1 MGSIVSLRAKMEEN
15 FKVPATEIVQRIE
28 RVQKQ
33 LQDNEVDGLL
43 IIQRVDLFYFSGTA
57 QNAYLYIPADGA
69 PLLLVK
75 RYMPRV
81 RRESSVANVIQ
92 INSVKELPWR
102 IADFFGTLPNTIGL
116 EYDVIPVREFNFYE
130 RLFPEQQFIDASS
143 FIYKARMIKSDWE
156 IAQMEKSAELS
167 RRSFEYVIANLRP
180 DYTEIEF
187 AGMIETFAR
196 RLGHG
201 AKLRIRDFQAE
212 MNTWHVLSGRS
223 GGLLGSLDSPCC
235 GEGPSIAFPCG
246 GGRKKLA
253 PNEPIMIDLGSVLEG
268 YHFDETRMFAIE
280 SMPKKAYDACQAV
293 IEIHNDVLDKV
304 KPGISLDELFQI
316 SVNNAESLGYAENY
330 LGPPGYKAGFIGH
343 GVGLEL
349 VEPPFISK
357 GNRSVLQPGMVF
369 ALEPKIVVKNEFA
382 AGIESDF
389 LVTETGHR
397 LLSQVPVK
405 VFIC

>member
-1 MGSIVSLRAKMEEN
+1 MEAN
-15 FKVPATEIVQRIE
+15 FKVPAIEIVQRIE
-28 RVQKQ
+28 RLQKQ
-33 LQDNEVDGLL
+33 LQDNVIDGLL
-43 IIQRVDLFYFSGTA
+43 IVQRVDLFYFSGTA
-57 QNAYLYIPADGA
+57 QNGYLYIPADGE

-75 RYMPRV
+75 RYMPRAW
-81 RRESSVANVIQ
+81 RESSITNMIQ
-92 INSVKELPWR
+92 INSVKELPGR
-102 IADFFGTLPNTIGL
+102 IADFYGTLPKNIGL
-116 EYDVIPVREFNFYE
+116 EFDVMPVREFNFYG
-130 RLFPEQQFIDASS
+130 RLFPEQQFIDGSP
-143 FIYKARMIKSDWE
+143 FIHNVRMLKSDWE
-156 IAQMEKSAELS
+156 ISQMERSAELS

-180 DYTEIEF
+180 GYTEIEF

-201 AKLRIRDFQAE
+201 AKLRMRDYQTE
-212 MNTWHVLSGRS
+212 VNTWHILSGKS
-223 GGLLGSLDSPCC
+223 GGLLGVLDSPCS

-253 PNEPIMIDLGSVLEG
+253 PNEPIMIDWGSVLDG

-280 SMPKKAYDACQAV
+280 SMPNKAFDACQAA
-293 IEIHNDVLDKV
+293 IEIHNEVLDQV
-304 KPGISLDELFQI
+304 KPGISFDELFRI
-316 SVNNAESLGYAENY
+316 SVNKAESLGYAENY

-349 VEPPFISK
+349 VEPPFISER
-357 GNRSVLQPGMVF
+357 NSSVLQPGMIF
-369 ALEPKIVVKNEFA
+369 ALEPKIVVENEFA

>member
-1 MGSIVSLRAKMEEN
+1 METE
-15 FKVPATEIVQRIE
+15 FKVPAIEIDQRIE
-28 RVQKQ
+28 RLQKL
-33 LQDNEVDGLL
+33 LQREEIDGLI
-43 IIQRVDLFYFSGTA
+43 IIQRVDLYYFSGTA

-75 RYMPRV
+75 RYMPRAL
-81 RRESSVANVIQ
+81 RESSVQNVIQ
-92 INSVKELPWR
+92 IDSVKELPLR
-102 IADFFGTLPNTIGL
+102 IVDFYGTLPDSIGL
-116 EYDVIPVREFNFYE
+116 EYDVIPVRDFNFFQQ
-130 RLFPEQQFIDASS
+130 LFPEQRFTDASL
-143 FIYKARMIKSDWE
+143 FIYIARMIKSDWE

-167 RRSFEYVIANLRP
+167 RRSFEYVTANLRP

-201 AKLRIRDFQAE
+201 AKLRVRDYQAE

-235 GEGPSIAFPCG
+235 GKGPSIAFPCG

-253 PNEPIMIDLGSVLEG
+253 PNEPIMIDLGSILEG

-280 SMPKKAYDACQAV
+280 SMPKKAHDACQAV
-293 IEIHNDVLDKV
+293 IEIHNDVLGKA
-304 KPGISLDELFQI
+304 KPGISLGELFQI
-316 SVNNAESLGYAENY
+316 SVSKAEALGYAETY

-349 VEPPFISK
+349 VEPPFISA
-357 GNRSVLQPGMVF
+357 GNSSVLQPGMTF
-369 ALEPKIVVKNEFA
+369 ALEPKIVVENEFA

-397 LLSQVPVK
+397 LLSQVPLK
-405 VFIC
+405 VFVC

>member
-1 MGSIVSLRAKMEEN
+1 MEEN

-57 QNAYLYIPADGA
+57 QNAFLYIPADDD

-81 RRESSVANVIQ
+81 QRESSITNMIQ
-92 INSVKELPWR
+92 IKSVKELPWR
-102 IADFFGTLPNTIGL
+102 IADFYGTLPKMIGL
-116 EYDVIPVREFNFYE
+116 EFDVIPVREFNFYG
-130 RLFPEQQFIDASS
+130 RLFPEQQFIDGSP
-143 FIYKARMIKSDWE
+143 FIHNVRMIKSDWE
-156 IAQMEKSAELS
+156 IAQMERSAELS
-167 RRSFEYVIANLRP
+167 RRSFEYIIGNLRAG
-180 DYTEIEF
+180 YTEIEF

-201 AKLRIRDFQAE
+201 AKLRIRDYQAE

-246 GGRKKLA
+246 GGGKKLA
-253 PNEPIMIDLGSVLEG
+253 PNEPIMIDLGSVLNG
-268 YHFDETRMFAIE
+268 YHFDETRMFAID
-280 SMPKKAYDACQAV
+280 SMPKKEFDACQAV
-293 IEIHNDVLDKV
+293 IEIQNEILDKV

-316 SVNNAESLGYAENY
+316 SVKKAGLLGYSENY

-343 GVGLEL
+343 GLGLEL
-349 VEPPFISK
+349 VEQPFISV
-357 GNRSVLQPGMVF
+357 GNGSVLQPGMTF

-389 LVTETGHR
+389 LVTEAGYR